1 MAAAISLPTWLRDY
15 RLTWL
20 RADLVAGV
28 TLAAYLIPA
37 SIGDASLAGLPPQAG
52 LYACAF
58 AGLVFWMFTNSR
70 QSVVTVTSALSL
82 LVGSSLAPLAGGDP
96 GRFAALAAATALL
109 VSALSCLVMLSRA
122 GGIVNFI
129 SEPVLVGFKVGVG
142 LYLTATQLPKLCGF
156 TGGHGG
162 FGEQA
167 AHCYRHLGDLHPASV
182 GVGLCALLLLFVG
195 RRFFPFRPLALPV
208 VVLSLLPGCFVDPAT
223 LGIRTLG
230 HFRQALPVPGPP
242 AGLTWQDL
250 HNLLPLAMACT
261 LLGAVETV
269 AIGRIFARKHAT
281 EFTGTRQFLAL
292 GAANLAAGLTGGYP
306 VSGGLS
312 QSLVN
317 DESGARSPLSGLVAA
332 LLVLVLTVSSA
343 GFLRHLPLPVLA
355 AIVIFAVTGLLK
367 PGDLKRLWRFSRA
380 EFGVAMA
387 ALLGVLAYGLLAGVL
402 IGAILSLL
410 LLLHRSAF
418 PHLTELGRVPGT
430 CHFADHLRNPANSR
444 VPGVFIF
451 RVDGALLYFNVD
463 FIRERFFE
471 LLAARE
477 GRIELVILD
486 LGTVTAIDLA
496 GIDLLI
502 HLRHAL
508 LRRDIQLRLA
518 ETHTSVRR
526 ALERSGFVNRYGRV
540 EPDLNVDAVLER
552 WESGRQVG

>member
-1 MAAAISLPTWLRDY
+1 MAGPFPIPSWLRDY
-15 RLTWL
+15 RLSWL
-20 RADLVAGV
+20 RADLLAGV

-58 AGLVFWMFTNSR
+58 AGLVFWMFTSSR
-70 QSVVTVTSALSL
+70 QTAVTVTSAISL
-82 LVGSSLAPLAGGDP
+82 LVGPSLAPRAGGDP
-96 GRFAALAAATALL
+96 GRFGALAAATALL
-109 VSALSCLVMLSRA
+109 VSALSCLVLLFRA

-129 SEPVLVGFKVGVG
+129 SEPVLIGFKVGVG
-142 LYLTATQLPKLCGF
+142 LILTVSQLPKLCRFAGD
-156 TGGHGG
+156 HGG
-162 FGEQA
+162 
-167 AHCYRHLGDLHPASV
+167 LGDQVTHFCHHLRDIHPASAA
-182 GVGLCALLLLFVG
+182 VGLTALLLLTVG
-195 RRFFPFRPLALPV
+195 RRFFPFKPLALPV
-208 VVLSLLPGCFVDPAT
+208 VILSLLPGIFVDPAT
-223 LGIRTLG
+223 FGIQTLG
-230 HFRQALPVPGPP
+230 HFRQALPTPGPP
-242 AGLTWQDL
+242 AGLTWEDL

-269 AIGRIFARKHAT
+269 AIGRIFARKHST
-281 EFTGTRQFLAL
+281 EFGGPLQFLAL
-292 GAANLAAGLTGGYP
+292 GAANLAAGLANGYP
-306 VSGGLS
+306 VSGGMS

-317 DESGARSPLSGLVAA
+317 DESGARSPLSGLFAA

-343 GFLRHLPLPVLA
+343 GLLRHLPQPVLA
-355 AIVIFAVTGLLK
+355 AIVIFAVTGRLK
-367 PGDLKRLWRFSRA
+367 PGDFGRFWRFSRP
-380 EFGVAMA
+380 EFAVAMA
-387 ALLGVLAYGLLAGVL
+387 AWLGVLASGLLMGVL

-410 LLLHRSAF
+410 LLLHRSAS

-430 CHFADHLRNPANSR
+430 CHFADHLRNPANAR

-471 LLAARE
+471 LLAAR
-477 GRIELVILD
+477 GDKIELVILD

-518 ETHTSVRR
+518 ETHTTVRH
-526 ALERSGFVNRYGRV
+526 ALERSGFVNRYGRI
-540 EPDLNVDAVLER
+540 EPDLDVDVCLER
-552 WESGRQVG
+552 CQPERGT